1 MTRRR
6 AEPSGPRQ
14 VCYTGAVSPI
24 APSGE
29 PAEPSG
35 APPSGG
41 APRPSDPAIG
51 AGAGTEPG
59 GASTSS
65 ITQQMSGAVARSRS
79 QSWFG
84 ESGTLRRFV
93 TRWGFPLFVVLV
105 LILGHE
111 VLLPFVFAG
120 LIAYI
125 LTPVVHWMVDRP
137 DGTRRMPRGLAII
150 ACYLVFISLV
160 GGFLFLLVPR
170 LSRDVARLGKEAP
183 MLYRRINEEWT
194 PEVAR
199 WLEGRFPSLSRP
211 KPVDAGHEPVPVQPP
226 PASGQ
231 PGSPADDAAP
241 DVALPPGTTFVMT
254 RLPDGSYAM
263 QLAPNGI
270 DVKPQ
275 ADGSFHVETNETRP
289 EPASLEDKL
298 RSFVKKTL
306 LGLQDKLNDVVRLG
320 QSLIVGFIR
329 GIFLFFFTLMIGAFI
344 LIDLE
349 KVHGFLRS
357 LFPSNVR
364 DDYDVII
371 AGIDRGL
378 SGVIR
383 GQLVICVINSLLTYV
398 GLLVFGVKYK
408 LILAVAAGVMS
419 LIPIFGSI
427 LSSVPIV
434 IVALVS
440 GDEGIDIFR
449 GVAMTL
455 WIIGIHFIEAN
466 VLNPKIIGTAA
477 KIHPVLVLF
486 SLFLG
491 EHAFGLVGALLA
503 VPVLSAISVVFMYLY
518 RKAWK
523 DVPRASARTTSA
535 PPSRPPDPA

>member
-1 MTRRR
+1 MT
-6 AEPSGPRQ
+6 
-14 VCYTGAVSPI
+14 PI
-24 APSGE
+24 ETSGE
-29 PAEPSG
+29 
-35 APPSGG
+35 PPSGG
-41 APRPSDPAIG
+41 AQRASDPSIG
-51 AGAGTEPG
+51 IATGADAAAGGGTVPG
-59 GASTSS
+59 S
-65 ITQQMSGAVARSRS
+65 IPPPISGAVARSRS
-79 QSWFG
+79 QTWFG
-84 ESGTLRRFV
+84 EGGPLRRFV
-93 TRWGFPLFVVLV
+93 TRWGFPLFVL
-105 LILGHE
+105 LILFLGRE

-125 LTPVVHWMVDRP
+125 LTPVVHWMVDRA
-137 DGTRRMPRGLAII
+137 DGTRRMPRGVAIVV
-150 ACYLVFISLV
+150 CYLVFISLV
-160 GGFLFLLVPR
+160 AGFLFLLVPR

-183 MLYRRINEEWT
+183 ALYKRINEEWT

-211 KPVDAGHEPVPVQPP
+211 KPVPVVEEP
-226 PASGQ
+226 
-231 PGSPADDAAP
+231 AAP
-241 DVALPPGTTFVMT
+241 SDVALPPGTAFTMT
-254 RLPDGSYAM
+254 PLPEGGGYAM

-275 ADGSFHVETNETRP
+275 ADGSYHIQTVETRP

-329 GIFLFFFTLMIGAFI
+329 GIFLFFFTLMIGAFV
-344 LIDLE
+344 LVDLE

-357 LFPSNVR
+357 LFPANVR

-383 GQLVICVINSLLTYV
+383 GQLVICVINSLFTYA
-398 GLLVFGVKYK
+398 GLLTFGVKYK
-408 LILAVAAGVMS
+408 LILAVVAGVMS

-477 KIHPVLVLF
+477 KIHPVLVIF

-523 DVPRASARTTSA
+523 DAPRAPGRGGSGPHAKPADPASIAA
-535 PPSRPPDPA
+535 PPT